1 MRGVADLEWKKKAYR
16 IKRVRVKR
24 GRQDRDPSASA
35 VFRRWVT
42 AKRSTQVTR
51 VGRHGVKGG
60 EGVSPAAPAPLK

>member
-24 GRQDRDPSASA
+24 GGKTVVRRKR

-42 AKRSTQVTR
+42 AKRSTRWRASGVT
-51 VGRHGVKGG
+51 GVKGG
-60 EGVSPAAPAPLK
+60 EGLSLGACTVR